1 MTYIRN
7 SWGVAAP
14 AVSAVATE
22 RSDLAAPYRL
32 SSKIM
37 RLAHLSLLATI
48 LAVCPAT
55 ARVLPVDYEDAGVV
69 PPADASL
76 PLAVSVTDSSGRH
89 VPLGDL
95 MSHPTVLVF
104 ADYTCRT
111 LCGPTIAFVAS
122 ALEKSGLRPGD
133 QFQLLVVGLD
143 PKDSMADA
151 STMRRAHIGAGTSL
165 DRATEFVIASPVAVQ
180 KLTAALGYRYHYDAD
195 SDVYIHPAAAYV
207 LRSDGRV
214 SRVLTGIGLSGADM
228 RLAIVEASAGKIGTL
243 RDQVRLL
250 CSAFDPAH
258 GTYDLRISRILE
270 FAAFVTV
277 AVLAGGIGLLL
288 LADRRR
294 AA

>member
-1 MTYIRN
+1 
-7 SWGVAAP
+7 
-14 AVSAVATE
+14 
-22 RSDLAAPYRL
+22 
-32 SSKIM
+32 M
-37 RLAHLSLLATI
+37 RLAHLFLLAAI
-48 LAVCPAT
+48 LAAFPAA
-55 ARVLPVDYEDAGVV
+55 ARVLPIDYQDAGVV
-69 PPADASL
+69 LPDDASL
-76 PLAVSVTDSSGRH
+76 PLAVSVTNSSGRQI
-89 VPLGDL
+89 PLGDL
-95 MSHPTVLVF
+95 ISHPTVLIF

-122 ALEKSGLRPGD
+122 ALEKSGLRPGS
-133 QFQLLVVGLD
+133 QFHLLVIGLD

-151 STMRRAHIGAGTSL
+151 AKMRRAHIGAGTPL
-165 DRATEFVIASPVAVQ
+165 DRATEFVTASPAAVRQ
-180 KLTAALGYRYHYDAD
+180 LAAALGYRYHYDVD

-243 RDQVRLL
+243 GDQVRLL

-258 GTYDLRISRILE
+258 GTYDLRISRVLE
-270 FAAFVTV
+270 IAGLVTV

-288 LADRRR
+288 LTDRRR